1 MMEKNKMQRIGV
13 LTSGGDAPGMN
24 AAIRSVVRA
33 AIFNDLEVVGIRR
46 GYEGLLEGDII
57 PLSVSSVGGIIHR
70 GGTFLRTARCEE
82 FKRPEGINEG
92 LTRLQEY
99 DLHGLVVIG
108 GDGSFRGAWE
118 LAKKGF
124 PVVGIPGT
132 IDNDIA
138 GTDTTLGFDTAANT
152 ALDAV
157 VKLRDTASS
166 HERLFIVEVMGR
178 HSGYLALHVAVAGG
192 AECAVIP
199 ERPVNIE
206 ELCQKLHSTR
216 HRGKTHSLV
225 VVAEGAMGAQELAA
239 QLQDKTGFEFRITV
253 LGHIQRGGAP
263 SVADAVLGSR
273 MGSFAVQALLDG
285 ETGVMVGILKGE
297 LALSP
302 LSVAW
307 EQKNELPKELMDL
320 VDVLSI

>member
-1 MMEKNKMQRIGV
+1 MEKNKMQRIGV